1 MQFLNLKQKNMNKI
15 LYLFSLLF
23 SLTISSQDFQ
33 GQAFYKTQTAMDFGS
48 WGDRMSAEQKKSMK
62 ERMKPFLEPVYILTF
77 DKTKSIYQQE
87 ERLDAPGSGGG
98 RGWGRMWASGGG
110 PVFKDISTKKS
121 LQSTEFMGKKFL
133 ISNDPNKIKWVMEK
147 ETKMI
152 GNYLCFKA
160 TAQVK
165 KPKTMTSVWRQ
176 SEKESKETKVD
187 ENKKESSDDNT
198 DKKVEELDEVIVNA
212 DIETITAW
220 YTPQIPVSHGPA
232 QYGGL
237 PGLILELTSDKT
249 VMLCTKV
256 VMNPEKRIQISEPTK
271 GEFVSRS
278 DFENIVEV
286 KTKEMR
292 EMWRGGRSK
301 SIRKN

>member
-1 MQFLNLKQKNMNKI
+1 MNK
-15 LYLFSLLF
+15 LLF
-23 SLTISSQDFQ
+23 ISALLLSLSISSQDFQ
-33 GQAFYKTQTAMDFGS
+33 GQAFYKTQTSMDFGS
-48 WGDRMSAEQKKSMK
+48 WGDRMSSEQKKAMK

-87 ERLDAPGSGGG
+87 ETLDAPGSGGG
-98 RGWGRMWASGGG
+98 RGWGRMWASAGG
-110 PVFKDISTKKS
+110 PVYKDLVSKKS

-133 ISNDPNKIKWVMEK
+133 ISNDSDKIKWVMEK
-147 ETKMI
+147 EQKMI

-160 TAQVK
+160 TAKVP
-165 KPKTMTSVWRQ
+165 KPKTMTSVWRNTEKQ
-176 SEKESKETKVD
+176 NDSIKDSSIDESE
-187 ENKKESSDDNT
+187 
-198 DKKVEELDEVIVNA
+198 EEYL
-212 DIETITAW
+212 TITAW

-237 PGLILELTSDKT
+237 PGLILELTNDST

-256 VMNPEKRIQISEPTK
+256 VMNPDKRIQISEPKK
-271 GEFVSRS
+271 GEFVSRTE
-278 DFENIVEV
+278 FENIVEV

-292 EMWRGGRSK
+292 DMWRGGRSK

>member
-1 MQFLNLKQKNMNKI
+1 MNKTLYI
-15 LYLFSLLF
+15 LTFFFSL
-23 SLTISSQDFQ
+23 SISSQDFQ
-33 GQAFYKTQTAMDFGS
+33 GQAFYKTQTSMDFGS
-48 WGDRMSAEQKKSMK
+48 WGDRMSAEQKKAMK

-87 ERLDAPGSGGG
+87 ETLDAPGSGGG
-98 RGWGRMWASGGG
+98 RGWGRMWASAGG
-110 PVFKDISTKKS
+110 PVYKDLASKKS

-133 ISNDPNKIKWVMEK
+133 VSNDPDKIKWVMEK
-147 ETKMI
+147 EQKMI

-160 TAQVK
+160 TAKVP
-165 KPKTMTSVWRQ
+165 KPKTMTSVWRKTEKQ
-176 SEKESKETKVD
+176 NDSIKDSTTDDSEGEH
-187 ENKKESSDDNT
+187 
-198 DKKVEELDEVIVNA
+198 L
-212 DIETITAW
+212 TITAW

-237 PGLILELTSDKT
+237 PGLILELTNDNT

-256 VMNPEKRIQISEPTK
+256 VMNPEKRIQISEPKK
-271 GEFVSRS
+271 GEFVSRVE
-278 DFENIVEV
+278 FENIVEV

-292 EMWRGGRSK
+292 DMWRGGRSK

>member
-1 MQFLNLKQKNMNKI
+1 MNKI
-15 LYLFSLLF
+15 LYIFTLFFTLS
-23 SLTISSQDFQ
+23 ISSQDFQ

-48 WGDRMSAEQKKSMK
+48 WGDRMSAEQKKAMK

-110 PVFKDISTKKS
+110 PVYKDIASKKS
-121 LQSTEFMGKKFL
+121 IQSTEFMGKKFL
-133 ISNDPNKIKWVMEK
+133 ISNDQDKIKWVMQK
-147 ETKMI
+147 EQKMI

-160 TAQVK
+160 TAQVS
-165 KPKTMTSVWRQ
+165 KPKTMTSVWRN
-176 SEKESKETKVD
+176 SEKQNDSIKDSSVD
-187 ENKKESSDDNT
+187 QLEQEYS
-198 DKKVEELDEVIVNA
+198 I
-212 DIETITAW
+212 ITAW
-220 YTPQIPVSHGPA
+220 YTPQIPVTHGPA

-237 PGLILELTSDKT
+237 PGLILELTTDNT

-256 VMNPEKRIQISEPTK
+256 VMNPEKRIQISEPKK
-271 GEFVSRS
+271 GEFVSRTE
-278 DFENIVEV
+278 FENIVEV

-292 EMWRGGRSK
+292 DMWRGGRSK

>member
-1 MQFLNLKQKNMNKI
+1 MNKI
-15 LYLFSLLF
+15 LQILIFTF
-23 SLTISSQDFQ
+23 TISVSSQDFQ
-33 GQAFYKTQTAMDFGS
+33 GQAFYKTQTSMDFGS
-48 WGDRMSAEQKKSMK
+48 WGDRMSAEQKKAMK

-87 ERLDAPGSGGG
+87 ETLDAPGSGGG
-98 RGWGRMWASGGG
+98 RGWGKMWASAGG
-110 PVFKDISTKKS
+110 PVYKDIATQKS

-133 ISNDPNKIKWVMEK
+133 ISNDQNKIKWVMEK
-147 ETKMI
+147 EQKMI

-160 TAQVK
+160 TAQVS
-165 KPKTMTSVWRQ
+165 KPKTMTSVWRKA
-176 SEKESKETKVD
+176 EKENDSIKDSANYQVQ
-187 ENKKESSDDNT
+187 
-198 DKKVEELDEVIVNA
+198 EEYSMV
-212 DIETITAW
+212 TAW

-232 QYGGL
+232 EFGGL
-237 PGLILELTSDKT
+237 PGLILELTTDRT
-249 VMLCTKV
+249 VMLCTRV

-278 DFENIVEV
+278 EFENIVEV

-292 EMWRGGRSK
+292 DMWRGGGRSK

>member
-1 MQFLNLKQKNMNKI
+1 MNKI
-15 LYLFSLLF
+15 LYIFTFFFTLN
-23 SLTISSQDFQ
+23 ISSQDFQ

-48 WGDRMSAEQKKSMK
+48 WGDRMSAEQKKAMK

-110 PVFKDISTKKS
+110 PVYKDIASKKS
-121 LQSTEFMGKKFL
+121 IQSTEFMGKKFL
-133 ISNDPNKIKWVMEK
+133 ISNDQDKIKWVMEK
-147 ETKMI
+147 EQKMI

-160 TAQVK
+160 TAQVS
-165 KPKTMTSVWRQ
+165 KPKTMTSVWRN
-176 SEKESKETKVD
+176 SEKQNDSIKDSSVD
-187 ENKKESSDDNT
+187 ELEKEYS
-198 DKKVEELDEVIVNA
+198 I
-212 DIETITAW
+212 ITAW
-220 YTPQIPVSHGPA
+220 YTPQIPVTHGPA

-237 PGLILELTSDKT
+237 PGLILELTTDNT

-256 VMNPEKRIQISEPTK
+256 VMNPEKRIQISEPKK
-271 GEFVSRS
+271 GEFVSRTE
-278 DFENIVEV
+278 FENIVEV

-292 EMWRGGRSK
+292 DMWRGGRSN

>member
-1 MQFLNLKQKNMNKI
+1 MNK
-15 LYLFSLLF
+15 LLF
-23 SLTISSQDFQ
+23 ISALLLSLSISSQDFQ
-33 GQAFYKTQTAMDFGS
+33 GQAFYKTQTSMDFGS
-48 WGDRMSAEQKKSMK
+48 WGDRMSAEQKKAMK

-87 ERLDAPGSGGG
+87 ETLDAPGSGGG
-98 RGWGRMWASGGG
+98 RGWGRMWASAGG
-110 PVFKDISTKKS
+110 PVYKDLVSKKS

-133 ISNDPNKIKWVMEK
+133 ISNDSDKIKWVMEK
-147 ETKMI
+147 EQKMI

-160 TAQVK
+160 TAKVP
-165 KPKTMTSVWRQ
+165 KPKTMTSVWRNTEKQ
-176 SEKESKETKVD
+176 NDSIKDSSIDESE
-187 ENKKESSDDNT
+187 
-198 DKKVEELDEVIVNA
+198 EEYL
-212 DIETITAW
+212 TITAW

-237 PGLILELTSDKT
+237 PGLILELTNDST

-256 VMNPEKRIQISEPTK
+256 VMNPDKRIQISEPKK
-271 GEFVSRS
+271 GEFVSRTE
-278 DFENIVEV
+278 FENIVEV

-292 EMWRGGRSK
+292 DMWRGGRSK

>member
-1 MQFLNLKQKNMNKI
+1 MNK
-15 LYLFSLLF
+15 LLF
-23 SLTISSQDFQ
+23 ISALLLTLSISSQDFQ

-48 WGDRMSAEQKKSMK
+48 WGDRMSAEQKKAMK
-62 ERMKPFLEPVYILTF
+62 ERMKPFLEPVYILNF

-87 ERLDAPGSGGG
+87 ETLDAPGSGGG
-98 RGWGRMWASGGG
+98 RGWGRMWASAGG
-110 PVFKDISTKKS
+110 PVYKDLVSKKS

-133 ISNDPNKIKWVMEK
+133 ISNDPDKIKWVMEK
-147 ETKMI
+147 EQKMI

-160 TAQVK
+160 TAKVP
-165 KPKTMTSVWRQ
+165 KPKTMTSVWRNTEKQ
-176 SEKESKETKVD
+176 NDSIKDSSIDESE
-187 ENKKESSDDNT
+187 
-198 DKKVEELDEVIVNA
+198 EEYL
-212 DIETITAW
+212 TITAW

-237 PGLILELTSDKT
+237 PGLILELTNDST

-256 VMNPEKRIQISEPTK
+256 VMNPYKRIQISEPKK
-271 GEFVSRS
+271 GEFVSRKE
-278 DFENIVEV
+278 FENIVEV

-292 EMWRGGRSK
+292 NMWRGGRSK